1 LLLAKDCQDDI
12 ARRQDVAIITIKEQ
26 NKTIGTVKVEAGI
39 LSIGRAADNDIR
51 IDDHTVSG
59 HHAKIVTFFNAS
71 YIEDLDSTNGTFVN
85 GQRVT
90 KRTLNPNDVI
100 QVGHHRLM
108 IESDENHDSAAPSV
122 VAKPVDATL
131 HQTG

>member
-1 LLLAKDCQDDI
+1 MTLQG
-12 ARRQDVAIITIKEQ
+12 ARRQDVATITIKEQ
-26 NKTIGTVKVEAGI
+26 NRTIGTVKVEAGI
-39 LSIGRAADNDIR
+39 LSIGRAADNDIQ

-108 IESDENHDSAAPSV
+108 IESDENHNPAAPL
-122 VAKPVDATL
+122 AGTKPVDTSLRNA
-131 HQTG
+131 G